1 MFENLGYKL
10 EKLKANRAFE
20 MLVVS
25 VIILA
30 ALLAGARTYDINPSA
45 HRLLSFLDILI
56 TVFFV
61 VEISLR
67 FMADQDK
74 RDFFKSG
81 WNIFDTVIVLASLVP
96 VGNSEMVIVGRL
108 LRIFRVLRMVS
119 MIPELRILLNSLM
132 RALPQL
138 GYVVLL
144 MFIIFYIYAAA
155 GSMLFGDINEVL
167 WGDILVSM
175 LTLFRV
181 VTFED
186 WTDVMY
192 ETMKVY
198 PLSWTFYL
206 SFIFLNAF
214 VFLNMMIGI
223 VIDRMQS
230 EHDAYNLENDEGE
243 LTYWRDTTVGYSRM
257 ADNCIVIGSPKTGLS
272 TTYKGNGEPE
282 HWRNWWMT
290 SGVEDENGIPVRDE
304 NSEIE
309 ATIALI
315 KLAISATGSKVYL
328 VMGNDLGESSAKVLD
343 RLMADGEDKLVSG
356 FIHIDYETGEF
367 TTYSRDGTVWKSE
380 DHPVTE

>member
-1 MFENLGYKL
+1 MK
-10 EKLKANRAFE
+10 KLKLLPLPLP
-20 MLVVS
+20 LVLLLLSGQVQADLLGA
-25 VIILA
+25 IKAGLA
-30 ALLAGARTYDINPSA
+30 ALAIPKLEVKAPVAGVEWTANEGTFDYVKPCAAINYIAIVSNIA
-45 HRLLSFLDILI
+45 NHKDLL
-56 TVFFV
+56 V
-61 VEISLR
+61 
-67 FMADQDK
+67 
-74 RDFFKSG
+74 
-81 WNIFDTVIVLASLVP
+81 
-96 VGNSEMVIVGRL
+96 
-108 LRIFRVLRMVS
+108 
-119 MIPELRILLNSLM
+119 
-132 RALPQL
+132 
-138 GYVVLL
+138 
-144 MFIIFYIYAAA
+144 
-155 GSMLFGDINEVL
+155 
-167 WGDILVSM
+167 
-175 LTLFRV
+175 
-181 VTFED
+181 
-186 WTDVMY
+186 
-192 ETMKVY
+192 
-198 PLSWTFYL
+198 
-206 SFIFLNAF
+206 
-214 VFLNMMIGI
+214 
-223 VIDRMQS
+223 
-230 EHDAYNLENDEGE
+230 ENDEGE